1 MERLGK
7 NFGNF
12 GLDVDGKSPCNG
24 TCKEKGPMAIESS
37 INLNQVCTKLVDRD
51 IKGVGIGVSEDA
63 GRYPVMKEKLNTVLT

>member
-51 IKGVGIGVSEDA
+51 IKGVRIGVSEDA